1 MQFWGKRLRTRRL
14 VLVAVAMGWGLGLF
28 GGVALGQ
35 FSPAASA
42 VSSTVGNASSSIFK
56 GTVLNRI
63 THAPVGRA
71 LVFSVDHQL
80 ATMTDDRGRFEFRTA
95 AASGEDSGNGDGANG
110 FAPHGKIIRTTYFQ
124 ARKPGYLDSAQT
136 GVSDDTSADETT
148 IYLKP
153 EALIVG
159 KIISGDAEHVLRFQ
173 VWLYKQEFRQGQ
185 EHWQRAGAFVTWSDG
200 EFRFAGLAA
209 GTYKVVSTE
218 QLDQEF
224 QFGRPRGQEFGYP
237 ATFFPGVADFAA
249 ASAIRVAAGEAFE
262 ANFAVTR
269 RPYYSVRIPVA
280 NAPAQGVNLVVHP
293 LGHPGPG
300 FSLGYDPGEQAIVGR
315 LPDGAYTVS
324 LESYGP
330 NSAAGTTNI
339 SVQGEPAQGAGL
351 NMVPSGTL
359 MVNVQEMLRN
369 TDNGSPPGQQAGRFI
384 VSGGSNPRFQ
394 LELDPAEDF
403 GLARPQTSRP
413 VGDSTNALEIP
424 GIVPGKYTVR
434 ASPIQ
439 GYASSVLYGGVE
451 LLRQPL
457 VVGLGGISSPIEVTL
472 RDDGAQVQGEVEDDE
487 TSPAAA
493 IRPAATKWRF
503 VHFVP
508 MPGSTGQYRETS
520 SNSQGAFIES
530 QLPPGEYL
538 VLAFSG
544 GDPNLHLSFADAIAK
559 YSAVGQ
565 VIGAA
570 PEEKL
575 QLRLKA
581 IAEDQ

>member
-1 MQFWGKRLRTRRL
+1 VR
-14 VLVAVAMGWGLGLF
+14 VAVAIAWGLGWF
-28 GGVALGQ
+28 GGVAFGQ

-42 VSSTVGNASSSIFK
+42 ASGAFGNASSSIFK

-63 THAPVGRA
+63 THVPVGRA
-71 LVFSVDHQL
+71 LVFSTDHQL
-80 ATMTDDRGRFEFRTA
+80 ATMTDDRGRFEFRTG
-95 AASGEDSGNGDGANG
+95 AASGGDSGNGDGAHAFG
-110 FAPHGKIIRTTYFQ
+110 PHEKIITTMYFQ

-136 GVSDDTSADETT
+136 GVSDDTSADEAT
-148 IYLKP
+148 IYLQP

-173 VWLYKQEFRQGQ
+173 VWLYKQEFRLGQ
-185 EHWQRAGAFVTWSDG
+185 EHWQQAGGFVTWSDG

-218 QLDQEF
+218 QLDQDF

-237 ATFFPGVADFAA
+237 ATFFPGVADFTS
-249 ASAIRVAAGEAFE
+249 ASAIPVAAGETFE
-262 ANFAVTR
+262 ANFTVTR

-280 NAPAQGVNLVVHP
+280 HAPGQGVNLVVHL

-300 FSLGYDPGEQAIVGR
+300 FSLGYDSAEQAIVGR

-324 LESYGP
+324 AESYEP
-330 NSAAGTTNI
+330 NSAAGTTNF
-339 SVQGEPAQGAGL
+339 SVQGEAPQGAGL
-351 NMVPSGTL
+351 NMVPNSTL

-369 TDNGSPPGQQAGRFI
+369 TDNGPPPGQQAGRSI
-384 VSGGSNPRFQ
+384 VSGGSSPRVQ

-413 VGDSTNALEIP
+413 VGDSPNALEIP
-424 GIVPGKYTVR
+424 GIVPGRYTVR
-434 ASPIQ
+434 ASPLQ

-457 VVGLGGISSPIEVTL
+457 VVGLGGISSPLEVTL
-472 RDDGAQVQGEVEDDE
+472 RDDGAQVQGEVAGDE

-493 IRPAATKWRF
+493 WSGAMKSRF

-544 GDPNLHLSFADAIAK
+544 GDPNLHLSFADAITK

-565 VIGAA
+565 VIGVA
-570 PEEKL
+570 PEQKL